1 MYKMLVII
9 SYTYFLLYNIMLIK
23 YKPNNVKE
31 WLFLNNRNEID
42 LKYTWD
48 LEALYP
54 TQEKWENAL
63 HEIEDLTNIIT
74 KNKEQM
80 ISSPQL
86 LHKNLTAMDKLG
98 IALEWAAGYAKMAFD
113 VNMADS
119 NKKFNYERIDNL
131 ITKISDRLAF
141 YEPELLKLDPAAFE
155 EFKKE
160 VSDLNTYSFM
170 FEKLFKQKEHVLN
183 TSEEEI
189 MTRLDSLGSS
199 FNKIFDDIT
208 VNDLVFPEIEDEN
221 GEKTLANEI
230 NYRKMLTSYD
240 RSLREK
246 YFKGLLGTYGSHI
259 NSLTSSMYGNLKY
272 RLFVARSRKYKSSR
286 EMSLQNNHI
295 PLKVYDT
302 LVTTVRSNA
311 HLLQRYFDLRKKVL
325 GYSDLHFYDLF
336 VPLVKD
342 INHSYTFEEARDI
355 VLKALSIL
363 GDDYQNVLKQAF
375 SERWID
381 VYPNKGKVSGAYANG
396 IYALHPYSLLNFTG
410 TLEDLFTMAHEL
422 GHVMHSYYSN
432 KSQPYVD
439 SNYVIFTAE
448 VASTVNEYLLY
459 RYLLNNTSSK
469 EDTAYLLSMHL
480 DSIRSTLYRQTFF
493 ADFENQMHQ
502 LVEDDNPVTPE
513 VLCTAYRHLYESYH
527 GSQFVIDEELTYE
540 WARIPHFYNSFY
552 VYQYAT
558 GISAAISLAKKIMA
572 GESGTLE
579 SYLNFLTKGGS
590 DYPINLLQNAGVD
603 MSMSEPI
610 IAALQDFSETLD
622 KLEAAL
628 K

>member
-1 MYKMLVII
+1 MYRMLVII
-9 SYTYFLLYNIMLIK
+9 SYTYFQLYNIMLIR
-23 YKPNNVKE
+23 YLPSNAKE

-42 LKYTWD
+42 LKYTWN

-54 TQEKWENAL
+54 TQEEWEKAL
-63 HEIEDLTNIIT
+63 LEIENFTNIIT

-86 LHKNLTAMDKLG
+86 LHETLTAMDKLG

-113 VNMADS
+113 VNMSDS

-160 VSDLNTYSFM
+160 VPDLNTYSFM
-170 FEKLFKQKEHVLN
+170 FEKLFKQKEHILN

-189 MTRLDSLGSS
+189 LTRLDSLGSS

-208 VNDLVFPEIEDEN
+208 VNDLLFPEIEDEN
-221 GEKTLANEI
+221 GEKIIANEI
-230 NYRKMLTSYD
+230 NYRKMLTSYN

-259 NSLTSSMYGNLKY
+259 NSLTSSIYGNLKY

-286 EMSLQNNHI
+286 EMSLENNHI

-311 HLLQRYFDLRKKVL
+311 HLLQRYFDLRQKVL

-363 GDDYQNVLKQAF
+363 GDDYQSTLKQAF

-396 IYALHPYSLLNFTG
+396 IYDLHPYSLLNFTG
-410 TLEDLFTMAHEL
+410 TLEDMFTMAHEL

-432 KSQPYVD
+432 KNQPYVD

-459 RYLLNNTSSK
+459 RYLLNNTSSD

-513 VLCTAYRHLYESYH
+513 VLCTTYKRLYEIYH
-527 GSQFVIDEELTYE
+527 GPQFIIDEELTYE

-572 GESGTLE
+572 GESGALE
-579 SYLNFLTKGGS
+579 SYLNFLTMGGS
-590 DYPINLLQNAGVD
+590 DYPINLLKNAGVD
-603 MSMSEPI
+603 MSTSEPI

-622 KLEAAL
+622 KLETAL
-628 K
+628 